1 MNIHIMK
8 SRIILGIF
16 LLFGCFCVSAVYA
29 KDIRVSGLIR
39 HVDLSR
45 EKPVPYDGVL
55 VYSART
61 RSEANDIIDILEK
74 KNGLDEKGLI
84 TQDMRTVSDESG
96 YYDILVSENGF
107 LIFRPPFGKVV
118 IEEVKGRN
126 VVDKFITD
134 DSRMIPGITV
144 TGIRTELKPKPR
156 APKMFG
162 NRLVLSS
169 VFPIPD
175 HYGSNYSRLII
186 QPYVMDCMTADT
198 ISYVK
203 PLVYDGTE
211 YHKTQ
216 LRKKGYDFKRDPLYP
231 YIVKDQPLTTEKMM
245 AVVED
250 TVSVPDPSH
259 NYSAYATVSL
269 EDYGNIISNK
279 TYLINTCQTKRP
291 FRFLQY
297 NLLTEMMDLDKYK
310 ERPQIERRNT
320 SAKINLTF
328 EIGSDQLVD
337 NEENKRNLE
346 SRRNRLKAIAS
357 SSGSTLREFHVIGT
371 ASPDGNYNSNLELA
385 RKRVNTLQK
394 TILSGLPSDMF
405 SRVSSSPEAR
415 VASWKELS
423 DVLRKEG
430 KDSLAN
436 KVDDII
442 SSTDNMRK
450 QWHKLREQPFYRTDI
465 APALEELRAVR
476 YTCSYEIYRAPLQE
490 ETVSQYEKDGEK
502 GNYTRYEFWQLFK
515 YYTEQKDTVNLM
527 KVYKLAYD
535 TSVEINASHPWV
547 LPANNLTVLNMSQ
560 GKYDP
565 SLLTAF
571 VDKTV
576 HQVDFKKYNS
586 DTGITTIINPV
597 EVVNNLLC
605 VYVKQGDYDNA
616 SILTQMLPNDD
627 KHRMLKA
634 YAEVLGGYY
643 DGGSTPEERRHIQET
658 FNLVKNST
666 PQNAVVMWLALESPS
681 GDAEAAKAIEQLPQD
696 DALTYYFKAVI
707 SARKGEMYE
716 SQTIN
721 LLMECYRRDKKFMVI
736 TQNDGEFEKETVQ
749 TAMDMMTN

>member
-1 MNIHIMK
+1 MNTHILK
-8 SRIILGIF
+8 ARYILGIF
-16 LLFGCFCVSAVYA
+16 LFIGCCCFSTADA

-45 EKPVPYDGVL
+45 EKPVPYDGVS
-55 VYSART
+55 VYAART
-61 RSEANDIIDILEK
+61 KSEANDIVDILEN

-84 TQDMRTVSDESG
+84 TQDMRSVSDESG

-118 IEEVKGRN
+118 MEEVKSRN
-126 VVDKFITD
+126 VIDKFITD

-156 APKMFG
+156 APKIFG

-175 HYGSNYSRLII
+175 HYGRTDNRLII
-186 QPYVMDCMTADT
+186 QPFVMDCMTGDT
-198 ISYVK
+198 IRYVR
-203 PLVYDGTE
+203 PQVYDGTE

-216 LRKKGYDFKRDPLYP
+216 LRKKGYDFRHDPLYP
-231 YIVKDQPLTTEKMM
+231 YIIENQPLTGDKMM
-245 AVVED
+245 VVLED
-250 TVSVPDPSH
+250 TVRVPDPTH

-269 EDYGNIISNK
+269 EDYGNIINNK

-297 NLLTEMMDLDKYK
+297 NLLTEMMDLDKHK
-310 ERPQIERRNT
+310 EKPQIERRNT
-320 SAKINLTF
+320 SDKIDLTF
-328 EIGSDQLVD
+328 VIGSDQLVD
-337 NEENKRNLE
+337 NDDNRKNLE
-346 SRRNRLKAIAS
+346 SLRNRLTSIAS
-357 SSGSTLREFHVIGT
+357 STGATLREFHVIGT
-371 ASPDGNYNSNLELA
+371 ASPDGDYQRNLQLA
-385 RKRVNTLQK
+385 RQRVNTLQK
-394 TILSGLPSDMF
+394 TILSGLPSGMF
-405 SRVSSSPEAR
+405 SRVSSSPEAK
-415 VASWKELS
+415 VASWKELA

-436 KVDDII
+436 EVDAVIT
-442 SSTDNMRK
+442 SNSNMK
-450 QWHKLREQPFYRTDI
+450 NQWKRLRELPFYRSDI
-465 APALEELRAVR
+465 VPALEQLRTVR
-476 YTCSYEIYRAPLQE
+476 YICSYEIFRAPLME
-490 ETVSQYEKDGEK
+490 ETVSQYEKDREK

-515 YYTEQKDTVNLM
+515 HYTEQGDTANLM
-527 KVYKLAYD
+527 KAYQLAYD
-535 TSVEINASHPWV
+535 TSVAVNASHPWV
-547 LPANNLTVLNMSQ
+547 LPANNLTVLNMAN

-565 SLLTAF
+565 TLLTPF
-571 VDKTV
+571 IDKTV
-576 HQVDFKKYNS
+576 HQADFKKHNA
-586 DTGITTIINPV
+586 DTGITTVINPV

-605 VYVKQGDYDNA
+605 VYVRQGNYDDA
-616 SILTQMLPNDD
+616 SVLSQMLPDD
-627 KHRMLKA
+627 EKHRMLKA

-643 DGGSTPEERRHIQET
+643 TGGNTLEERRHIQET
-658 FNLVKNST
+658 FDMVKNST
-666 PQNAVVMWLALESPS
+666 PQNAVVMWLALETPA
-681 GDAEAAKAIEQLPQD
+681 GDAEASKAIEQLPQD

-721 LLMECYRRDKKFMVI
+721 LLMECYRHDKKFMVI

>member
-1 MNIHIMK
+1 MNIYIMK
-8 SRIILGIF
+8 ARLILGW
-16 LLFGCFCVSAVYA
+16 LLFFACFSVSSYA

-61 RSEANDIIDILEK
+61 RSEADDIIEILDK
-74 KNGLDEKGLI
+74 KNGVDEKGLI
-84 TQDMRTVSDESG
+84 TPDMRTVSDESG

-118 IEEVKGRN
+118 MEEVKSRN
-126 VVDKFITD
+126 IINKFITD

-169 VFPIPD
+169 VFPIPE
-175 HYGSNYSRLII
+175 HYGSNYNRLII

-198 ISYVK
+198 ICYVR

-211 YHKTQ
+211 YHQTQ
-216 LRKKGYDFKRDPLYP
+216 LRKKGYDFRRDPLYP
-231 YIVKDQPLTTEKMM
+231 YIVKDKPLTTEKMM
-245 AVVED
+245 SVVED
-250 TVSVPDPSH
+250 TITVPDASH
-259 NYSAYATVSL
+259 LYSAYATVSL
-269 EDYGNIISNK
+269 EDYGNIITKK

-297 NLLTEMMDLDKYK
+297 NLQTEMMDLDKYK
-310 ERPQIERRNT
+310 EKPQIERRNT
-320 SAKINLTF
+320 SANINLTF
-328 EIGSDQLVD
+328 VISSDQLVNND
-337 NEENKRNLE
+337 ENKRNLE
-346 SRRNRLKAIAS
+346 SLTNRLKAIAS

-371 ASPDGNYNSNLELA
+371 ASPDGAYYANLELA

-394 TILSGLPSDMF
+394 TIVAGLPSGMF
-405 SRVSSSPEAR
+405 SRVASSPEVR
-415 VASWKELS
+415 VATWNDVS
-423 DVLRKEG
+423 DILRREG
-430 KDSLAN
+430 KDSLASEVDAIVASTSN
-436 KVDDII
+436 K
-442 SSTDNMRK
+442 SRQWQKMRA
-450 QWHKLREQPFYRTDI
+450 LPYYRTEI
-465 APALEELRAVR
+465 VKVLEELRTVR

-490 ETVSQYEKDGEK
+490 ETVSNYEKDGDK

-515 YYTEQKDTVNLM
+515 YYTELKDTANLM

-535 TSVEINASHPWV
+535 TSVENNAAHPWV
-547 LPANNLTVLNMSQ
+547 LPANNLTVLNMSK

-565 SLLTAF
+565 ALLTPF
-571 VDKTV
+571 IDKTV
-576 HQVDFKKYNS
+576 HQVDFRKFNS
-586 DTGITTIINPV
+586 DTGITTTINPV
-597 EVVNNLLC
+597 EVVNNQLC

-616 SILTQMLPNDD
+616 SVLSQMLPDD
-627 KHRMLKA
+627 EQHRMLKA
-634 YAEVLGGYY
+634 YVEVLGGYY
-643 DGGSTPEERRHIQET
+643 DGGSTPEERRHVQET

-666 PQNAVVMWLALESPS
+666 PQNAVVMWLALETPA
-681 GDAEAAKAIEQLPQD
+681 GDAEAAKAIEKLPQD
-696 DALTYYFKAVI
+696 DALTYYFKAVL
-707 SARKGEMYE
+707 SARKGEMYD

-721 LLMECYRRDKKFMVI
+721 LLMECYHRDKKFMII
-736 TQNDGEFEKETVQ
+736 TQNDGEFEKDTVQ